1 MTPIFYL
8 SCLSTYCVKKAE
20 TEKIIEEND
29 TSKMD
34 NTTMFNITNA
44 NAEMHEKEI
53 SFLTIYGLFGVGQ
66 TIAVVFASLL
76 LYLSTLTG
84 AKTLHSKMLSNIL
97 RNPLSFFDTTPQV
110 RAHTAHCKTLLYRAL
125 YKYAAGGGKLRSSLA
140 KKEQVFLLGS
150 RWEACRT
157 LL

>member
-1 MTPIFYL
+1 MVTKYHFNDPNFSFGLDFNILFK
-8 SCLSTYCVKKAE
+8 KKAE
-20 TEKIIEEND
+20 IEESIEEND
-29 TSKMD
+29 AR
-34 NTTMFNITNA
+34 NITNGTMS
-44 NAEMHEKEI
+44 EMHEKEI

-110 RAHTAHCKTLLYRAL
+110 RILEL
-125 YKYAAGGGKLRSSLA
+125 
-140 KKEQVFLLGS
+140 
-150 RWEACRT
+150 
-157 LL
+157 

>member
-1 MTPIFYL
+1 MHEFLEFQADDFGTKLVLFTCSGSLFQLPQLFIWIGFQH
-8 SCLSTYCVKKAE
+8 TIQKKAE
-20 TEKIIEEND
+20 IEEIIEEKCNV
-29 TSKMD
+29 TIS
-34 NTTMFNITNA
+34 NCTNA

-110 RAHTAHCKTLLYRAL
+110 RIL
-125 YKYAAGGGKLRSSLA
+125 
-140 KKEQVFLLGS
+140 
-150 RWEACRT
+150 
-157 LL
+157 

>member
-1 MTPIFYL
+1 MQ
-8 SCLSTYCVKKAE
+8 KKAE
-20 TEKIIEEND
+20 IEETIEEND
-29 TSKMD
+29 ASLLNIMD
-34 NTTMFNITNA
+34 NNTMFNVTNA

-110 RAHTAHCKTLLYRAL
+110 RILELYVD
-125 YKYAAGGGKLRSSLA
+125 LR
-140 KKEQVFLLGS
+140 
-150 RWEACRT
+150 
-157 LL
+157 

>member
-1 MTPIFYL
+1 MTPILYL

-20 TEKIIEEND
+20 TEETTEKND
-29 TSKMD
+29 AIKMD

-110 RAHTAHCKTLLYRAL
+110 RAYTA
-125 YKYAAGGGKLRSSLA
+125 
-140 KKEQVFLLGS
+140 
-150 RWEACRT
+150 
-157 LL
+157 

>member
-1 MTPIFYL
+1 MQ
-8 SCLSTYCVKKAE
+8 KKAE
-20 TEKIIEEND
+20 IEEGIEEND
-29 TSKMD
+29 ASQL
-34 NTTMFNITNA
+34 NITMFNDTNA

-110 RAHTAHCKTLLYRAL
+110 RILELYVD
-125 YKYAAGGGKLRSSLA
+125 LR
-140 KKEQVFLLGS
+140 
-150 RWEACRT
+150 
-157 LL
+157 

>member
-20 TEKIIEEND
+20 TEESVEEND
-29 TSKMD
+29 ADASKMD

-110 RAHTAHCKTLLYRAL
+110 RAQTA
-125 YKYAAGGGKLRSSLA
+125 
-140 KKEQVFLLGS
+140 
-150 RWEACRT
+150 
-157 LL
+157 

>member
-1 MTPIFYL
+1 MHNKLVLARVKYHFNDPNFSFGLDFNILFK
-8 SCLSTYCVKKAE
+8 KKAE
-20 TEKIIEEND
+20 IEESIEEND
-29 TSKMD
+29 ACLNNS
-34 NTTMFNITNA
+34 TMSNCTNA

-110 RAHTAHCKTLLYRAL
+110 RILEL
-125 YKYAAGGGKLRSSLA
+125 
-140 KKEQVFLLGS
+140 
-150 RWEACRT
+150 
-157 LL
+157 